1 MLGIVMVLA
10 YVLVTVSTGSE
21 KVVSKIMSDM
31 EEVVEVNE
39 IYGEYDIIMKI
50 KMPSLPEL
58 DTFLTDRIRSI
69 ADVHL
74 TSTMI
79 VAREHKA

>member
-1 MLGIVMVLA
+1 MSGVDMVLA
-10 YVLVTVSTGSE
+10 YVLVTVATGSE
-21 KVVSKIMSDM
+21 KIVSKVISNM
-31 EEVVEVNE
+31 EEVVEVSE

-50 KMPSLPEL
+50 RLPSLPEL